1 LCIFVIYFFLNIKR
15 NKNIDEMERL
25 LKELIKES
33 PTKARAKKPSE
44 ENLKQKIDE
53 LRIDEE
59 NKEYK

>member
-1 LCIFVIYFFLNIKR
+1 
-15 NKNIDEMERL
+15 MERL
-25 LKELIKES
+25 LEELIKES

>member
-1 LCIFVIYFFLNIKR
+1 
-15 NKNIDEMERL
+15 MERL

-33 PTKARAKKPSE
+33 PTKKERAKTSTE

-59 NKEYK
+59 NEEYIYK